1 MSVKQ
6 PAGLSPESDM
16 EYADHH
22 LLKTPRISVVSQG
35 RQSRISCT
43 QCGTIHQGHCEI
55 PKVRFT
61 RAAGLD
67 SDDIRQTLCNHLP
80 VVLLANIPL
89 FRVF

>member
-1 MSVKQ
+1 MSAKQ

-43 QCGTIHQGHCEI
+43 QCGTIHQGQCEI
-55 PKVRFT
+55 PKVRVT
-61 RAAGLD
+61 NL
-67 SDDIRQTLCNHLP
+67 LP
-80 VVLLANIPL
+80 